1 MALEFLTAGIA
12 VPMYILGILVLISLG
27 VTFIFAYFFSDIKK
41 YAPEA
46 IIMKEA
52 RKKHLPV
59 LMIHDASG
67 RFELAL
73 GRKKKKGDITY
84 NADAY
89 GIYIDQRIQGSP
101 PEDRTK
107 DGVPFYHYATNFS
120 FPISGKNARALTT
133 IIHYVRTNFPQLS
146 QINDLEIIELLGTDA
161 DELVHDCQNICKEY
175 DLKTEDFS
183 VDAEFMFDA
192 TAAKTEKE
200 KDRLILYAMANE
212 MARLIHRIQDETST
226 LPAKT
231 EYFSYTHAF
240 KLIPSAF
247 LSQDVHQLKVLLE
260 RMVRKEQ
267 GAQMQQLLAWGT
279 FILMLLVGAGVLYKM
294 VSGS

>member
-1 MALEFLTAGIA
+1 
-12 VPMYILGILVLISLG
+12 
-27 VTFIFAYFFSDIKK
+27 
-41 YAPEA
+41 
-46 IIMKEA
+46 
-52 RKKHLPV
+52 
-59 LMIHDASG
+59 
-67 RFELAL
+67 
-73 GRKKKKGDITY
+73 
-84 NADAY
+84 
-89 GIYIDQRIQGSP
+89 
-101 PEDRTK
+101 
-107 DGVPFYHYATNFS
+107 
-120 FPISGKNARALTT
+120 
-133 IIHYVRTNFPQLS
+133 
-146 QINDLEIIELLGTDA
+146 
-161 DELVHDCQNICKEY
+161 
-175 DLKTEDFS
+175 
-183 VDAEFMFDA
+183 
-192 TAAKTEKE
+192 
-200 KDRLILYAMANE
+200 MANE